1 MRTSLDRPIGVAKL
15 GEELATA
22 LGKPVAMSAR
32 MPGQFDEEGKPL
44 PGLLVLL
51 DSETGEALEGVDEKA
66 VKAVLDAHVYVD
78 PDSVPTPV
86 ETLVE
91 ALEAATTVAGLKAA
105 LVDHFTGPAIQAGER
120 RAARIEMK
128 SNGPRIVQ
136 GVRPGPFMT
145 GGEG

>member
-1 MRTSLDRPIGVAKL
+1 MIQHKLAKRINAVQL
-15 GEELATA
+15 SVQLSTA
-22 LGKPVAMSAR
+22 LGKSV
-32 MPGQFDEEGKPL
+32 GVQVGETDIGDE
-44 PGLLVLL
+44 LVIV
-51 DSETGEALEGVDEKA
+51 DNETGEWMDVDEKA

-86 ETLVE
+86 EALVE
-91 ALEAATTVAGLKAA
+91 ALESATTVAGLKAA

-128 SNGPRIVQ
+128 SNGPAMVQ

-145 GGEG
+145 GGAG